1 MSEPA
6 KLPPVAILAG
16 GLAKR
21 LRPASLTIPKSLI
34 PVAGRPF
41 IDHQME
47 LLRRQGAR
55 QVVICGGYLGEQI
68 ENHVRGGARYGLA
81 VTYCYDG
88 DPLLGTGGA
97 IKKALPQLGEIFMV
111 LYGDSYL
118 PIAFQPVADAFRASK
133 ADGLMTV
140 FRNDGRWDTSN
151 VEFSAGAIRRYDKVH
166 RTAAMQ
172 HIDYGLSVFRGSA
185 FDPWPAGEPFDLAAV
200 LQQLLAAGRLEAI
213 EVTERFYEV
222 GSPAGIEET
231 ERFILEQKRNAT
243 RTPSDR

>member
-47 LLRRQGAR
+47 LLHRQGVR
-55 QVVICGGYLGEQI
+55 EVVICCGYLGEQI
-68 ENHVRGGARYGLA
+68 EDHVRDGARFGLA
-81 VTYCYDG
+81 VAYCRDG

-97 IKKALPQLGEIFMV
+97 IKKALPQLGDVFMV

-118 PIAFQPVADAFRASK
+118 PIAFAPVADAFRASS

-151 VEFSAGAIRRYDKVH
+151 VEFGDGAIRRYDKVH
-166 RTAAMQ
+166 RSAAMQ
-172 HIDYGLSVFRGSA
+172 HIDYGLSVFRARA
-185 FDPWPAGEPFDLAAV
+185 FDAQPPDEPFDLAAV
-200 LQQLLAAGRLEAI
+200 LQDLLAAGRLAGF
-213 EVTERFYEV
+213 EVKERFYEV

-231 ERFILEQKRNAT
+231 EQFILERERTAT
-243 RTPSDR
+243 LL

>member
-1 MSEPA
+1 MSELA
-6 KLPPVAILAG
+6 RLPPVAILAG

-47 LLRRQGAR
+47 LLRRQGAHK
-55 QVVICGGYLGEQI
+55 VVVCCGHLGEQI
-68 ENHVRGGARYGLA
+68 EDHVRDGARYGLA
-81 VTYCYDG
+81 VAYCHDG

-97 IKKALPQLGEIFMV
+97 IKKALPQLGGVFMV

-118 PIAFQPVADAFRASK
+118 PIAFQPVADAFHASN

-151 VEFSAGAIRRYDKVH
+151 IEFAGGAIRRYDKVQ
-166 RTAAMQ
+166 RTTAMQ
-172 HIDYGLSVFRGSA
+172 HIDYGLSVFHARA
-185 FDPWPAGEPFDLAAV
+185 FDAWPPDEPFDLAAV
-200 LQQLLAAGRLEAI
+200 LQDLLASGRLAGL
-213 EVTERFYEV
+213 EVNERFYEV
-222 GSPAGIEET
+222 GSPTGIEET
-231 ERFILEQKRNAT
+231 ERFILAQERQAQRM
-243 RTPSDR
+243 PSDP

>member
-1 MSEPA
+1 MSA
-6 KLPPVAILAG
+6 SAALPPVAVLAG
-16 GLAKR
+16 GVAKR

-55 QVVICGGYLGEQI
+55 KVVICCGYLGKQLED
-68 ENHVRGGARYGLA
+68 HVGDGVKYGLI
-81 VTYCYDG
+81 VTYSYDG

-97 IKKALPQLGEIFMV
+97 IKKAVPQLGDTFMV

-118 PIAFQPVADAFRASK
+118 PIAFRPVAGAFRTSK

-151 VEFSAGAIRRYDKVH
+151 VEFTDGVIRRYDKINC
-166 RTAAMQ
+166 AATMR
-172 HIDYGLSVFRGSA
+172 HIDYGLSVFRGTVFNA
-185 FDPWPAGEPFDLAAV
+185 WPADKPFDLAAV
-200 LQQLLAAGRLEAI
+200 LQGLLAAGRLQGF
-213 EVTERFYEV
+213 EVNERFYEV
-222 GSPAGIEET
+222 GSPVGIEET
-231 ERFILEQKRNAT
+231 ERFIL
-243 RTPSDR
+243 RTKNDLAIS

>member
-6 KLPPVAILAG
+6 KLPPVAVLAG

-47 LLRRQGAR
+47 LLRRQGACEI
-55 QVVICGGYLGEQI
+55 VICCGYLGERI
-68 ENHVRGGARYGLA
+68 EEHVGNGARFGLI
-81 VTYCYDG
+81 VTYSHDG

-97 IKKALPQLGEIFMV
+97 IKKALPKLGEIFMV

-118 PIAFQPVADAFRASK
+118 PIAFQPVADAFLTSN

-151 VEFSAGAIRRYDKVH
+151 VEFTDGAIRRYDKID

-172 HIDYGLSVFRGSA
+172 HIDYGLCAFRSGVFNA
-185 FDPWPAGEPFDLAAV
+185 WPADKPFDLAAV
-200 LQQLLAAGRLEAI
+200 LQALLAAGRLAGF
-213 EVTERFYEV
+213 EVNERFYEI
-222 GSPAGIEET
+222 GSPAGIAET
-231 ERFILEQKRNAT
+231 ERFILDRKHEVI
-243 RTPSDR
+243 RTPSDP

>member
-1 MSEPA
+1 MSS
-6 KLPPVAILAG
+6 LPPVAILAG

-21 LRPASLTIPKSLI
+21 LRPASLTIPKSLV

-41 IDHQME
+41 IDHQLE

-55 QVVICGGYLGEQI
+55 EVVICCGYLGGQI
-68 ENHVRGGARYGLA
+68 EDHVRDGARYGLA
-81 VTYCYDG
+81 VTYCHDG

-97 IKKALPQLGEIFMV
+97 VKKALPQLGDVFMV

-118 PIAFQPVADAFRASK
+118 PIVFQPLAEAFRASG

-151 VEFSAGAIRRYDKVH
+151 IEFAGGVIRRYDKVH

-172 HIDYGLSVFRGSA
+172 HIDYGLSVLRSA
-185 FDPWPAGEPFDLAAV
+185 VFDAKPAGTPFDLAAV
-200 LQQLLAAGRLEAI
+200 LQDLLVAGRLKGF
-213 EVTERFYEV
+213 EVSERFYEV
-222 GSPAGIEET
+222 GSPAGIAET
-231 ERFILEQKRNAT
+231 ERFILERQRDVF
-243 RTPSDR
+243 R

>member
-6 KLPPVAILAG
+6 MLPPIAILAG

-47 LLRRQGAR
+47 LLQRQGAR
-55 QVVICGGYLGEQI
+55 KVVICRGYLGEQI
-68 ENHVRGGARYGLA
+68 EDHVRDGARYGLA
-81 VTYCYDG
+81 VTYCQDG

-97 IKKALPQLGEIFMV
+97 IKKALPQLGDVFMV

-118 PIAFQPVADAFRASK
+118 PIAFGPVADAFRASG

-151 VEFSAGAIRRYDKVH
+151 VEFGGGAIRRYDKVN

-172 HIDYGLSVFRGSA
+172 HIDYGLSVLRAGA
-185 FDPWPAGEPFDLAAV
+185 FNRWPAGEPFDLAVV
-200 LQQLLAAGRLEAI
+200 LQDLLAAGRLVGF
-213 EVTERFYEV
+213 EVHERFYEV
-222 GSPAGIEET
+222 GSAAGIAET
-231 ERFILEQKRNAT
+231 ERFILGQQRQAA
-243 RTPSDR
+243 PP

>member
-6 KLPPVAILAG
+6 GNHTSLPPVAILAG

-21 LRPASLTIPKSLI
+21 LRPASLTIPKSLV

-47 LLRRQGAR
+47 LLQSQGVR
-55 QVVICGGYLGEQI
+55 EVVICCGYLGEQI
-68 ENHVRGGARYGLA
+68 EDHVGDGARYGLA
-81 VTYCYDG
+81 VAYCRDG

-97 IKKALPQLGEIFMV
+97 IKKALPQLGDIFMV

-118 PIAFQPVADAFRASK
+118 PIAFGPVADAFRASS

-140 FRNDGRWDTSN
+140 FRNDGRWDNSN
-151 VEFSAGAIRRYDKVH
+151 VEFGDGAIRRYDKVH
-166 RTAAMQ
+166 RTAAMH
-172 HIDYGLSVFRGSA
+172 HIDYGLSVFRAAA
-185 FDPWPAGEPFDLAAV
+185 FDACPPDQPFDLAVV
-200 LQQLLAAGRLEAI
+200 LQRLLVAGRLAGF
-213 EVTERFYEV
+213 EVNKRFYEV

-231 ERFILEQKRNAT
+231 ERFILNRTTT
-243 RTPSDR
+243 R

>member
-1 MSEPA
+1 MRHTS
-6 KLPPVAILAG
+6 LPPVAILAG

-55 QVVICGGYLGEQI
+55 EVVICCGYLGEQI
-68 ENHVRGGARYGLA
+68 EDHVRDGARYDLV

-97 IKKALPQLGEIFMV
+97 IRKALPRLGDVFMV

-118 PIAFQPVADAFRASK
+118 PISFAPVADAFRASS

-151 VEFSAGAIRRYDKVH
+151 VEFGGGAIRRYDKVH
-166 RTAAMQ
+166 RTAAMH
-172 HIDYGLSVFRGSA
+172 HIDYGLSVFRAAA
-185 FDPWPAGEPFDLAAV
+185 FDACPPDQPFDLAAV
-200 LQQLLAAGRLEAI
+200 LQRLLVAGRLAGF
-213 EVTERFYEV
+213 EVNKRFYEV

-231 ERFILEQKRNAT
+231 ERFILEQNRTTT
-243 RTPSDR
+243 R

>member
-1 MSEPA
+1 M
-6 KLPPVAILAG
+6 
-16 GLAKR
+16 AKR

-55 QVVICGGYLGEQI
+55 EVVICCGYLGEQI
-68 ENHVRGGARYGLA
+68 EDHVRDGARYGLA
-81 VTYCYDG
+81 VAYCHDG

-97 IKKALPQLGEIFMV
+97 IKKALPQLGDIFMV

-118 PIAFQPVADAFRASK
+118 PIAFESIADAFRRSS
-133 ADGLMTV
+133 ADGMMTV

-151 VEFSAGAIRRYDKVH
+151 VEFGDGAIRRYDKVH
-166 RTAAMQ
+166 RTASMQ
-172 HIDYGLSVFRGSA
+172 HIDYGLNVFRAGA
-185 FDPWPAGEPFDLAAV
+185 FDAWPPDEPFDLAAV
-200 LQQLLAAGRLEAI
+200 LQGLLVAGRLAGF
-213 EVTERFYEV
+213 EVNERFYEV

-231 ERFILEQKRNAT
+231 ERFILEQT
-243 RTPSDR
+243 RK